1 MNSETENQENPN
13 VIVPATVEDLPQLTE
28 LLMDLFEMEGDFE
41 PNHEKQEKENHINI
55 YCFKNKII

>member
-13 VIVPATVEDLPQLTE
+13 VIVPATVEVLPQLTE

-41 PNHEKQEKENHINI
+41 PNHEKQEKGLKTMLETTGAK
-55 YCFKNKII
+55 F